1 VAKEKFDRSKP
12 RVNIGTIRHIDR
24 GKTMLTAAIT
34 KGPRVAIRD
43 GGGTAGLGTM
53 SEIVK

>member
-1 VAKEKFDRSKP
+1 MAKEKFDRSKP